1 VILTI
6 IFASNKKLQLSFYV
20 NSYSFCI
27 HGRIVAFPDGDDL
40 AVTEPFPHL
49 LFLDLEE
56 VGQVLQALVF
66 RRNVAR
72 F

>member
-1 VILTI
+1 M
-6 IFASNKKLQLSFYV
+6 FFFKFYFFV
-20 NSYSFCI
+20 KSYSFCI

-40 AVTEPFPHL
+40 PIAEPFPHL

-56 VGQVLQALVF
+56 VGQVFQALVV